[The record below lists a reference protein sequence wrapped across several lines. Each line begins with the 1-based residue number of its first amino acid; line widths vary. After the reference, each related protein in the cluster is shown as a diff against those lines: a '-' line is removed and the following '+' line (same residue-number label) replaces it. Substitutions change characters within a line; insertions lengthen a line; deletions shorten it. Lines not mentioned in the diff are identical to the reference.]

1 MRYTAKKIA
10 TMLLTMVIV
19 SFLTFVAFSLLSG
32 DAATRLLGT
41 EATSERLE
49 ALRIE
54 LGLND
59 PLLVRYGRW
68 LWDAPRGRKLHTFII
83 SAQLFQ
89 SLYFRL

>member
-41 EATSERLE
+41 EATPERLE

-59 PLLVRYGRW
+59 PLLVRYGRAATS
-68 LWDAPRGRKLHTFII
+68 APRTATGR
-83 SAQLFQ
+83 A
-89 SLYFRL
+89 